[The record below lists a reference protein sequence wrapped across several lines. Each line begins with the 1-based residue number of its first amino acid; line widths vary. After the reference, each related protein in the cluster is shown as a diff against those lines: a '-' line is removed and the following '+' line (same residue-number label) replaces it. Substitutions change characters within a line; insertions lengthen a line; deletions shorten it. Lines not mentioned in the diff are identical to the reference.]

1 MFILILLSTSL
12 KVAEILI
19 LVRVI
24 LSFVPQWQ
32 RQPFGLLVTALT
44 EPMLR
49 PLRRAIPVGNS
60 GIALDFSPM
69 IALFI
74 IQIIRTLI

>member
-1 MFILILLSTSL
+1 MLIFLAALLKL
-12 KVAEILI
+12 AEILI
-19 LVRVI
+19 LVRVV

-32 RQPFGLLVTALT
+32 RQPFGLLVVALT
-44 EPMLR
+44 EPILR
-49 PLRRAIPVGNS
+49 PLRSAIPVGNS
-60 GIALDFSPM
+60 GISLDFSPM